1 MTTFTICIDPGFVLE
16 KGFGAFGVVVFKEEE
31 GGKKTEIVFAKG
43 YNLVEGT
50 LLKAKRNEKFHDRIC
65 IKVEEIFLEVG
76 RHLFKLED
84 EHHAKDVTIFVEHQ
98 MGEKKHGHDLV
109 WLTGIVCGVA
119 MMFQWTIAKLKRNMD
134 CCRRLGI
141 PVAKKDVTRE
151 RKKRLTVKK
160 VLELG
165 YDLGKSPHLADAAI
179 LFLSDK

>member
-1 MTTFTICIDPGFVLE
+1 
-16 KGFGAFGVVVFKEEE
+16 VVVFKEEE
-31 GGKKTEIVFAKG
+31 GEKGAEIVFAKG

-50 LLKAKRNEKFHDRIC
+50 LLKAKRNENFHSNVTTKI
-65 IKVEEIFLEVG
+65 EEIMNEIWRQTQPDCLINMV
-76 RHLFKLED
+76 
-84 EHHAKDVTIFVEHQ
+84 VEHQ
-98 MGEKKHGHDLV
+98 ISDRKHGHDLV
-109 WLTGIVCGVA
+109 WLTGVVCGYAVA
-119 MMFQWTIAKLKRNMD
+119 MDWNILKLKRNMD

-165 YDLGKSPHLADAAI
+165 YDLPSPHLADAAI